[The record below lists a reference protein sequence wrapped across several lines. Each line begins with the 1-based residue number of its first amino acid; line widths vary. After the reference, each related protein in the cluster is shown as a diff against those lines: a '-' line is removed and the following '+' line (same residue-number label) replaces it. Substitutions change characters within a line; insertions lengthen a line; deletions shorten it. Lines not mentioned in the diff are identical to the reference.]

1 MGDSLTKDLINYL
14 SKFVLEERLELL
26 EEKINLRSRHLTLVL
41 EDVFQSGNISAAIR
55 SADCFGI
62 QDVHII
68 ENKNNYIAD
77 KSVSL
82 GASKWISVKQYNS
95 EENNT
100 EKCIKKLKEEGYQ
113 IIATTPQNS
122 DIILNEIDIENNKIA
137 ILLGTEISGLSEKAL
152 SLADKKMKINMYG
165 FTESL
170 NISVSAAICTQY
182 LSNKMREMKIDWK
195 IKEEEKDEI
204 MLNWIRNSIK
214 SAKKIEDDFM
224 RRRNEK

>member
-1 MGDSLTKDLINYL
+1 MFSN
-14 SKFVLEERLELL
+14 LE
-26 EEKINLRSRHLTLVL
+26 T
-41 EDVFQSGNISAAIR
+41 ISAAIR

-122 DIILNEIDIENNKIA
+122 DIILVK
-137 ILLGTEISGLSEKAL
+137 
-152 SLADKKMKINMYG
+152 
-165 FTESL
+165 
-170 NISVSAAICTQY
+170 
-182 LSNKMREMKIDWK
+182 
-195 IKEEEKDEI
+195 
-204 MLNWIRNSIK
+204 
-214 SAKKIEDDFM
+214 
-224 RRRNEK
+224 

>member
-41 EDVFQSGNISAAIR
+41 EDVFQSRNISAAIR

-122 DIILNEIDIENNKIA
+122 DIILVK
-137 ILLGTEISGLSEKAL
+137 
-152 SLADKKMKINMYG
+152 
-165 FTESL
+165 
-170 NISVSAAICTQY
+170 
-182 LSNKMREMKIDWK
+182 
-195 IKEEEKDEI
+195 
-204 MLNWIRNSIK
+204 
-214 SAKKIEDDFM
+214 
-224 RRRNEK
+224 